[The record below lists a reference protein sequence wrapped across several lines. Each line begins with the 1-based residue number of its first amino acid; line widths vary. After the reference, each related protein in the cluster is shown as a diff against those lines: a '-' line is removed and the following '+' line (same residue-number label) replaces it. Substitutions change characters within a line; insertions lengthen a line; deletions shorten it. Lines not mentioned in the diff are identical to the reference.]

1 MVHHQEVAIYLRVVT
16 MGGQPVPKWQ
26 TRVYNK
32 SIKFEAAGVQ
42 FVYYPDVSSLL
53 STRCKYG
60 IVLSQSNR
68 FVRRCTIPHDFFE
81 AAARLIHYMVA
92 CKHYRLDS
100 CLEVYVQ
107 FCKHRLGIYGFFK
120 LEQLVR
126 PVRDAVNRL
135 LSS

>member
-1 MVHHQEVAIYLRVVT
+1 MVHHQDVAIYLRNVS
-16 MGGQPVPKWQ
+16 MSGQLVQKWQ
-26 TRVYNK
+26 TRVYDK

-53 STRCKYG
+53 STQCKYG

-68 FVRRCTIPHDFFE
+68 FVRRCTIPHYFFE
-81 AAARLIHYMVA
+81 AVARLIHYMVA
-92 CKHYRLDS
+92 RKQYQLGR
-100 CLEVYVQ
+100 CLEFYVQ

-126 PVRDAVNRL
+126 PVRGAVDRL
-135 LSS
+135 LAS